1 MPRIPER
8 KIISLILKDC
18 GKQAQERPDFHGSGD
33 DCAVLTVGQ
42 EGQSSNIAVTTDTMV
57 EGVHF
62 SMDYFSAWH
71 VGRKLAAVNL
81 SDIAAQGASPKWAF
95 LNLGL
100 PDKWRRQPQDFLQPF
115 TRGLCSKLGAFG
127 AVLAGGDTVSCPD
140 RIVLTLTL
148 IGKLPE
154 SRWLSRSGASPGDII
169 CCSGYLGES
178 AAGLLIL
185 SSGSKLNRRHLRLNR
200 IVRRRLENRH
210 LDPIPRVEL
219 GRLLISGG
227 FASAAMDMSD
237 GLATDLAHLCNM
249 SKTGALIYEDRIP
262 VSRAVKT
269 LCRSLKR
276 PLRPLDLAT
285 GGGEDYELLWTV
297 PPHKQ
302 RELEREITRIKGVWP
317 FVLGTVTEKTG
328 VWLSGKNGSREISY
342 QGYEH

>member
-1 MPRIPER
+1 MPKIPER
-8 KIISLILKDC
+8 KIISLILKEC

-81 SDIAAQGASPKWAF
+81 SDIAAQGASPTWAF

-115 TRGLCSKLGAFG
+115 TRGLCSRLGAFG

-148 IGKLPE
+148 IGKLPKG
-154 SRWLSRSGASPGDII
+154 RWLSRSGASPGDII
-169 CCSGYLGES
+169 YCSGYLGES

-185 SSGSKLNRRHLRLNR
+185 SSGHKLNRHCQLKRCAS
-200 IVRRRLENRH
+200 RRLENRH
-210 LDPIPRVEL
+210 LDPVPRVEL
-219 GRLLISGG
+219 GSLLVSGG

-249 SKTGALIYEDRIP
+249 SKTGALVYEDRIP
-262 VSRAVKT
+262 LSRAVKT
-269 LCRSLKR
+269 LCRGLNL
-276 PLRPLDLAT
+276 PVRPLDLAI

-297 PPHKQ
+297 PPSKQ
-302 RELEREITRIKGVWP
+302 REMEREVARLREVKP
-317 FVLGTVTEKTG
+317 FVLGTVTEKSG
-328 VWLSGKNGSREISY
+328 VWLSGKNGSKEISY